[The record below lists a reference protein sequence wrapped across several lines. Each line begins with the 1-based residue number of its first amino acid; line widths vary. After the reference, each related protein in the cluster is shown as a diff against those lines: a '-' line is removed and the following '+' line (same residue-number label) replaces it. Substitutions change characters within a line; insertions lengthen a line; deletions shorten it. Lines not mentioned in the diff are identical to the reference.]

1 MVGEATGR
9 PDPEKA
15 PFVRTEVLQ
24 ICPDCTWPP
33 GDFSKIIVR
42 TSISGLFFAK
52 KIPGSDP
59 AVSKKLN
66 FCLDWLLAFLQNFHK
81 IRPDSSQASHYPGS
95 STRQC
100 QKNIFRGFYNWEVL
114 AAAVD
119 IPMTRRP
126 LRPLLF
132 GIRLTRARVIVNVAA
147 DSMDSGGFGQVEYR
161 N

>member
-1 MVGEATGR
+1 MSGQR
-9 PDPEKA
+9 SCR
-15 PFVRTEVLQ
+15 FVRIAPGLREIFQKLLSG
-24 ICPDCTWPP
+24 PP
-33 GDFSKIIVR
+33 YLAYFLLKKFQDLTR
-42 TSISGLFFAK
+42 LFQ
-52 KIPGSDP
+52 
-59 AVSKKLN
+59 KKLN
-66 FCLDWLLAFLQNFHK
+66 FCPDWLLAFLQNFHK

-100 QKNIFRGFYNWEVL
+100 RKNIFRGFYNWEVL

-132 GIRLTRARVIVNVAA
+132 RIGVTRARVIVNVAA